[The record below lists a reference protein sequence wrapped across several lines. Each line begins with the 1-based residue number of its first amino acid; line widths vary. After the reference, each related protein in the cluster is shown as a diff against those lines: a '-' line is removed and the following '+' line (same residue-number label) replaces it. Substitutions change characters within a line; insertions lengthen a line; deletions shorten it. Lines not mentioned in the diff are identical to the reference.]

1 VAYAEARE
9 RVGIVNADLQENV
22 AGLRVAQAHT
32 HEAASAAH
40 FARNSDAYRRARLR
54 AQRLIA
60 TYFPGANLLS
70 DLAQGAVLGVGA
82 ARVAG
87 GDLSS
92 GILVAFLLY
101 LAMFFGP
108 VQQLSQVFDGYQ
120 QARVGLT
127 RISELLRTPT
137 SVPAAVEPV
146 PVGAI
151 RGDVELRD
159 VGFSYAGADT
169 PALSDVTLR
178 VPAGRTVA
186 LVGATGAGKSTVV
199 KLVAR
204 FYDTTSGAVLVD
216 GIDVRRYDLP
226 GLRHRLGVVP
236 QEAHLFVGD
245 IASNIA
251 YGRPDASPAQIEEAA
266 RRVGALDIVAALPA
280 GFRQPVGERGG
291 GLSAGQR
298 QLVALARAEL
308 VDPALLLLDE
318 ATAALDPATESAV
331 LAAGDRV
338 AARRTTFVVAHRLAT
353 AARADHIVVLHG
365 GRIVEEGTHHELLA
379 ADGRYALLWRTG
391 AATADDAEE
400 LVEREGLTPGGAAV
414 A

>member
-1 VAYAEARE
+1 
-9 RVGIVNADLQENV
+9 
-22 AGLRVAQAHT
+22 
-32 HEAASAAH
+32 
-40 FARNSDAYRRARLR
+40 
-54 AQRLIA
+54 
-60 TYFPGANLLS
+60 
-70 DLAQGAVLGVGA
+70 
-82 ARVAG
+82 
-87 GDLSS
+87 
-92 GILVAFLLY
+92 
-101 LAMFFGP
+101 
-108 VQQLSQVFDGYQ
+108 
-120 QARVGLT
+120 
-127 RISELLRTPT
+127 
-137 SVPAAVEPV
+137 
-146 PVGAI
+146 
-151 RGDVELRD
+151 
-159 VGFSYAGADT
+159 
-169 PALSDVTLR
+169 
-178 VPAGRTVA
+178 VA

-204 FYDTTSGAVLVD
+204 FYDTTSGAVLID
-216 GIDVRRYDLP
+216 GVDVRRYDLP

-365 GRIVEEGTHHELLA
+365 GRIVEEGTHAELLD

-391 AATADDAEE
+391 ATTADDAEE
-400 LVEREGLTPGGAAV
+400 LVEREGVVPGGAAV